1 MWHRGMTVQQSETA
15 GRALAWEAG
24 SWVVRCFS
32 YLKLGFDQEASLQG
46 SGWWAILVREKR
58 HGACKAVSSLR
69 IVKPLI
75 GASQV
80 ILTLSCLCLTLLSE
94 LSSQKGLSCSSI
106 KCLCSKVDLRT
117 WRSKSVLLRPCS
129 LSPVCISCLDP
140 PALII
145 F

>member
-1 MWHRGMTVQQSETA
+1 MAQGYDCAEESEIA

-32 YLKLGFDQEASLQG
+32 YLRLGFGQEASLQG
-46 SGWWAILVREKR
+46 SGGWAILVREKR
-58 HGACKAVSSLR
+58 HGDCKAVSSLR

-94 LSSQKGLSCSSI
+94 LSSQKGLQCSSI
-106 KCLCSKVDLRT
+106 KCLCLRT

-129 LSPVCISCLDP
+129 LSPVCISCPDP